1 MPAGTE
7 EKITFLAKEVI
18 KAPVL
23 QTLCE
28 LINPVMRSGD
38 KLKMF
43 YSKSMYRAKS
53 RIPIADRA
61 WRQVVSVTEIHFL
74 GFLSQEYP
82 AVTETVVEN
91 HA

>member
-1 MPAGTE
+1 MKSTYSRATCHFLGLILVENKRAMPAGTE

-61 WRQVVSVTEIHFL
+61 
-74 GFLSQEYP
+74 
-82 AVTETVVEN
+82 
-91 HA
+91 